1 MIFPYVHMVNPSTW
15 FHSPST
21 SPMCQTGE
29 FHGFN
34 IIGVLLT
41 FSSIV
46 FAVMLMPF
54 WSLYMSICKVDIS
67 ATFTEPSVSSLHQDS
82 APIDDSGG
90 FTYLIGILTT
100 SAIFAVV
107 IMSIWVLC
115 MCMHPLNASI
125 SFLGLCTFFGLRL
138 RVLPGGK
145 FGLIQS
151 FWGILTYSCL
161 SVGFLKSLIALC
173 MCVHASGY
181 PFGFWAFLTHPHT
194 VLHKVVLGKFD
205 FILCAAILRYSDALH
220 CVCNPLCGCA
230 PVQCILWT
238 FKSFWLAHIA
248 VCIPMHDGPSTHVHT
263 HLHPSC
269 PNMVQCQ
276 CD

>member
-1 MIFPYVHMVNPSTW
+1 
-15 FHSPST
+15 
-21 SPMCQTGE
+21 
-29 FHGFN
+29 
-34 IIGVLLT
+34 
-41 FSSIV
+41 
-46 FAVMLMPF
+46 
-54 WSLYMSICKVDIS
+54 
-67 ATFTEPSVSSLHQDS
+67 
-82 APIDDSGG
+82 
-90 FTYLIGILTT
+90 
-100 SAIFAVV
+100 
-107 IMSIWVLC
+107 
-115 MCMHPLNASI
+115 MHPLNASI
-125 SFLGLCTFFGLRL
+125 SFLGLCTFSGLRL

-151 FWGILTYSCL
+151 FWGILTHSCL
-161 SVGFLKSLIALC
+161 SVGFLKSFVALC

-230 PVQCILWT
+230 PVQYILWT
-238 FKSFWLAHIA
+238 FKSLWLAHIA
-248 VCIPMHDGPSTHVHT
+248 VCIPMHDGPSTHVHA

-276 CD
+276 CDQFHCFWHYSKLTRYSSHSLHLHITCHSKVKSCPVWPKFDVAGQVGWDDHAGDDRIKLYSCYFVQYTMSCTKKLSFRTWVSLSSLQPKYLQMKFGHGL